1 MRLVSFTT
9 PDGGDRLGL
18 VDGDPADPDATTVTD
33 LTDLVRAHTDAAGL
47 SPMRALAGAWD
58 ALRGSLTPDDG
69 PTLALRDLALAP
81 VVPDPGTVL
90 AAPVNYH
97 DHMVEMSQTSHVGAL
112 GVFLKAPASVL
123 AHGGTV
129 QLPYTDRR
137 FDHEGELAVV
147 IGREARHVAE
157 ADALDHVLGYTG
169 CLDITMRGGEDR
181 SLRKSFATF
190 TPLGPWLVTAD
201 EVDADDVDLVCAVDG
216 HVRQRASTRDLIWS
230 VAALVAYA
238 SSAYPLRPGDVLTT
252 GTPAGVGEVVAGQEV
267 TLSLSGLP
275 DLRVAVAADH
285 AVACPTSG
293 AGRGP
298 VPPPTPEPAGVR

>member
-9 PDGGDRLGL
+9 PTGHDRVGL
-18 VDGDPADPDATTVTD
+18 VHGDPAAPAAATVTD
-33 LTDLVRAHTDAAGL
+33 VTDLVRARTDAAGR

-58 ALRGSLTPDDG
+58 ELRGELAGHAG
-69 PTLALRDLALAP
+69 PTWPLADLALAP

-112 GVFLKAPASVL
+112 GVFLKAPASLL

-137 FDHEGELAVV
+137 FDQEGELAVV

-157 ADALDHVLGYTG
+157 ADALGHVLGYTG

-181 SLRKSFATF
+181 SLRKSFASF

-201 EVDADDVDLVCAVDG
+201 EVDPTAVDLVCAVDG
-216 HVRQRASTRDLIWS
+216 DVRQRANTRDLIWS

-238 SSAYPLRPGDVLTT
+238 SSVYPLRPGDVLTT
-252 GTPAGVGEVVAGQEV
+252 GTPAGVGEITAGQTV

-275 DLRVAVAADH
+275 DLQVGVAAD
-285 AVACPTSG
+285 AALPCPTQG

-298 VPPPTPEPAGVR
+298 VPPPTPTPAGVR

>member
-1 MRLVSFTT
+1 VRLVSFTVEGA
-9 PDGGDRLGL
+9 DHRDRVGL
-18 VDGDPADPDATTVTD
+18 VDPDGASVTD
-33 LTDLVRAHTDAAGL
+33 LTDLVRSRTDATGL

-58 ALRGSLTPDDG
+58 ALRGSLTPDAG
-69 PTLALRDLALAP
+69 PRLALGDLALAP
-81 VVPDPGTVL
+81 TVPDPGTVL

-123 AHGGTV
+123 PHGGTV
-129 QLPYTDRR
+129 ALPYTDRR
-137 FDHEGELAVV
+137 FDQEGELAVV
-147 IGREARHVAE
+147 IGREARNVSE

-201 EVDADDVDLVCAVDG
+201 EVDPTDVDLVCAVDG
-216 HVRQRASTRDLIWS
+216 HVRQRANTRDLIWS
-230 VAALVAYA
+230 VAALVSYA

-252 GTPAGVGEVVAGQEV
+252 GTPAGVGEIVAGQEV

-275 DLRVAVAADH
+275 DLRVAVAADR

-298 VPPPTPEPAGVR
+298 VPPPTPAPTVAVRS